1 MIKIAKYEFDSKEQ
15 VISKIASLGTA
26 TDEDGNEYPTH
37 KSTIVQL
44 GNIVLEQGE
53 YDEEGEETVAP
64 VLSDKWHLDVLWKEE
79 QIKRVD
85 EEAVIDEDGNIV
97 TPEVV
102 SYDHPYGWKSYAVDI
117 DGDGVHS
124 FLGLS
129 YDSLKF

>member
-1 MIKIAKYEFDSKEQ
+1 MKIGKYSFDSREQ
-15 VISKIASLGTA
+15 AQTKIDALGTA

-53 YDEEGEETVAP
+53 YDEEGEEITAP
-64 VLSDKWHLDVLWKEE
+64 VLSDKWHLDVLWQEE
-79 QIKRVD
+79 QIKSVD
-85 EEAVIDEDGNIV
+85 EEAVVDEDGKIV

-124 FLGLS
+124 FFGLN